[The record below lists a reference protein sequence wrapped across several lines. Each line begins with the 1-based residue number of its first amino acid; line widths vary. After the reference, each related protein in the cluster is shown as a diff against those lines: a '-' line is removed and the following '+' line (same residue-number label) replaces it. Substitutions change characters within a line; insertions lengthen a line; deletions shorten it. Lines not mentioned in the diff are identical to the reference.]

1 MKRLARTPAKS
12 FSLRTRVEESEIV
25 GYSQLGATNLN
36 WGSMTRWK
44 TRGVGFGL
52 LAGACIALLDGV
64 SILNAT
70 PALADDTDYTAL
82 VLGHAFLPQPD
93 STYMQE
99 VIGTYVD
106 PTSPFSGEPTYNIV
120 GSPVS
125 VFTPE
130 TDYNSGLT
138 QGVTDLDQA
147 ISQQLATNPD
157 ADLVIAGYSMS
168 TSIQTQEMINLAAAG
183 APDISGLKFVLAEDV
198 NSPDGGIFTRF
209 PGIGGVTLP
218 ATPVDTPYT
227 TDIYSIEYSGASD
240 FPQYANNIYADLN
253 AADGYIDLHPYLL
266 TGWPA
271 YFTPAELAGAV
282 PELTSGSG
290 NTDYFL
296 IPTQDLPLLNGL
308 RDAPGAPS
316 VSADLLQP
324 DMRVLVD
331 LGYNWTGDANVVT
344 PAVFTSP
351 DIDTTAV
358 DSYLA
363 AGADQGMIAALVDVG
378 ILPQS
383 DLAGLSDLYPYVPDV
398 ADLQSGA
405 LTNDALA
412 SMDATESANLLAS
425 DLANSS
431 SPLASELSAYLPGVA
446 TGLADFFQNSAG
458 LLSF

>member
-1 MKRLARTPAKS
+1 MTPWTAR
-12 FSLRTRVEESEIV
+12 
-25 GYSQLGATNLN
+25 GLGL
-36 WGSMTRWK
+36 
-44 TRGVGFGL
+44 GL
-52 LAGACIALLDGV
+52 LAGACAC
-64 SILNAT
+64 LNAA
-70 PALADDTDYTAL
+70 PAWADDAATLPPDYTAL
-82 VLGHAFLPQPD
+82 VLGHALLPQPD
-93 STYMQE
+93 PTYMQE

-106 PTSPFSGEPTYNIV
+106 PTSPFTGEPTFNIV
-120 GSPVS
+120 GPPVS

-147 ISQQLATNPD
+147 ITQQLNAGND
-157 ADLVIAGYSMS
+157 NLVIAGYSMS
-168 TSIQTQEMINLAAAG
+168 TSVETQEMINLAAAG
-183 APDISGLKFVLAEDV
+183 APDTSGLKFVLAENL
-198 NSPDGGIFTRF
+198 NSPDGGIFTRL

-218 ATPVDTPYT
+218 ATPADTPYT

-253 AADGYIDLHPYLL
+253 ATDGYIDLHPYLL

-271 YFTPAELAGAV
+271 YFNPDELAGAV
-282 PELTSGSG
+282 AQPTSDAAG
-290 NTDYFL
+290 NTSYFL
-296 IPTQDLPLLNGL
+296 IPTQDLPLLEGL

-316 VSADLLQP
+316 AFADLIQP

-344 PAVFTSP
+344 PAVWTSP
-351 DIDTTAV
+351 NIDTTAV

-363 AGADQGMIAALVDVG
+363 AGADQGMIAALVDMG

-398 ADLQSGA
+398 SDLQMGA
-405 LTNDALA
+405 LTNDAMA
-412 SMDATESANLLAS
+412 ATDATQSLAALTT

-431 SPLASELSAYLPGVA
+431 SPFASELSAYLPGVA
-446 TGLADFFQNSAG
+446 TELADFFQSAAG

>member
-1 MKRLARTPAKS
+1 MTPWTAR
-12 FSLRTRVEESEIV
+12 
-25 GYSQLGATNLN
+25 GLGL
-36 WGSMTRWK
+36 
-44 TRGVGFGL
+44 GL
-52 LAGACIALLDGV
+52 LAGACACL
-64 SILNAT
+64 SAA
-70 PALADDTDYTAL
+70 PAWADDAVTVAPDYTAL
-82 VLGHAFLPQPD
+82 VLGHALLPQPD
-93 STYMQE
+93 PTYMQE

-106 PTSPFSGEPTYNIV
+106 PTSPFTGQPTYNVV

-125 VFTPE
+125 VYTPE
-130 TDYNSGLT
+130 TDYNTGLT
-138 QGVTDLDQA
+138 QGVTDLDNE
-147 ISQQLATNPD
+147 ITQQLAAGND
-157 ADLVIAGYSMS
+157 NLVIVGYSMS
-168 TSIQTQEMINLAAAG
+168 TSIETQELINLAAAG
-183 APDISGLKFVLAEDV
+183 APDTSGLKFVLAEDL
-198 NSPDGGIFTRF
+198 NSPDGGIFTRL

-218 ATPVDTPYT
+218 PTPVDTPYT

-266 TGWPA
+266 TGYPA

-282 PELTSGSG
+282 QEPTSAPG

-316 VSADLLQP
+316 AYADLIQP

-331 LGYNWTGDANVVT
+331 LGYNWTGDADVVT
-344 PAVFTSP
+344 PAQYTSP

-363 AGADQGMIAALVDVG
+363 AGADQGMIAYLVDMG

-383 DLAGLSDLYPYVPDV
+383 DLSGLSDLYPYVPDV
-398 ADLQSGA
+398 SDLQTGA
-405 LTNDALA
+405 LTNDPMAA
-412 SMDATESANLLAS
+412 TDATQSLAALTT

-431 SPLASELSAYLPGVA
+431 SPFASELSAYLPGVA
-446 TGLADFFQNSAG
+446 TELAGFFESSAG
-458 LLSF
+458 LLAF

>member
-1 MKRLARTPAKS
+1 MA
-12 FSLRTRVEESEIV
+12 
-25 GYSQLGATNLN
+25 
-36 WGSMTRWK
+36 RWK

-52 LAGACIALLDGV
+52 LAGACVALLDGV

-70 PALADDTDYTAL
+70 PAFADDTDYTAL
-82 VLGHAFLPQPD
+82 VLGHALLPQPD
-93 STYMQE
+93 PTYMQE

-106 PTSPFSGEPTYNIV
+106 PTSPFTGQPTYNIV
-120 GSPVS
+120 NSPVS

-147 ISQQLATNPD
+147 ITQQLNEGND
-157 ADLVIAGYSMS
+157 NLVIAGYSMS
-168 TSIQTQEMINLAAAG
+168 TSIETQEMINLAAAAGG
-183 APDISGLKFVLAEDV
+183 APDTSGLTFVLAEDL
-198 NSPDGGIFTRF
+198 NSPDGGIFTRL

-218 ATPVDTPYT
+218 ATPADTPYT

-271 YFTPAELAGAV
+271 YFTPSELAGAV
-282 PELTSGSG
+282 AENTSAADV

-296 IPTQDLPLLNGL
+296 IPTQDLPLLNDL

-316 VSADLLQP
+316 AYADLIQP

-344 PAVFTSP
+344 PAVWTSP

-363 AGADQGMIAALVDVG
+363 AGADQGMIASLVDMG

-383 DLAGLSDLYPYVPDV
+383 DLSGLSDLYPYVPDV
-398 ADLQSGA
+398 SDLQTGA
-405 LTNDALA
+405 LSNDVLA
-412 SMDATESANLLAS
+412 SADATQSLAALTT

-431 SPLASELSAYLPGVA
+431 SPFASELSAYLPGAA
-446 TGLADFFQNSAG
+446 TELADFFQNAAG
-458 LLSF
+458 FLSF

>member
-1 MKRLARTPAKS
+1 MTPWTAR
-12 FSLRTRVEESEIV
+12 
-25 GYSQLGATNLN
+25 GLGL
-36 WGSMTRWK
+36 
-44 TRGVGFGL
+44 GL
-52 LAGACIALLDGV
+52 LAGACAC
-64 SILNAT
+64 LNAA
-70 PALADDTDYTAL
+70 PAWADDAAALTVPPDYTAL

-93 STYMQE
+93 PTYMQE

-106 PTSPFSGEPTYNIV
+106 PTSPFPGEPTYNIV

-130 TDYNSGLT
+130 TDYDSGLT

-147 ISQQLATNPD
+147 ITQQFNEGND
-157 ADLVIAGYSMS
+157 NLVIAGYSMS
-168 TSIQTQEMINLAAAG
+168 TSVETQEMINLAATAGG
-183 APDISGLKFVLAEDV
+183 APDTPTLDSPGLTFVLAEDV
-198 NSPDGGIFTRF
+198 NSPDGGIFTRL

-218 ATPVDTPYT
+218 ATPADTPYT

-271 YFTPAELAGAV
+271 YFNPDELAGAV
-282 PELTSGSG
+282 VQPTSDADVA
-290 NTDYFL
+290 TTYFL
-296 IPTQDLPLLNGL
+296 IPTQDLPLLEGL

-316 VSADLLQP
+316 VFADLIQP
-324 DMRVLVD
+324 DMRVLVG
-331 LGYNWTGDANVVT
+331 LGYNWTGDADVVT
-344 PAVFTSP
+344 PAQYTSP
-351 DIDTTAV
+351 DIDTTAI

-363 AGADQGMIAALVDVG
+363 AGADQGMIAALVDMG

-383 DLAGLSDLYPYVPDV
+383 DLSDLSDLYPYVPDV
-398 ADLQSGA
+398 SDLQTGA
-405 LTNDALA
+405 LTNDAMAALDATASLNALTADLA
-412 SMDATESANLLAS
+412 S
-425 DLANSS
+425 SS

-446 TGLADFFQNSAG
+446 TELAGFFQNAVG

>member
-1 MKRLARTPAKS
+1 MTPWTAR
-12 FSLRTRVEESEIV
+12 
-25 GYSQLGATNLN
+25 GLGL
-36 WGSMTRWK
+36 
-44 TRGVGFGL
+44 GL
-52 LAGACIALLDGV
+52 LAGACAC
-64 SILNAT
+64 LNAA
-70 PALADDTDYTAL
+70 PAWADDATTLPPDYTAL
-82 VLGHAFLPQPD
+82 VLGHALLPQPD
-93 STYMQE
+93 PTYMQE

-147 ISQQLATNPD
+147 IAQQLNEGND
-157 ADLVIAGYSMS
+157 NLVIVGYSMS
-168 TSIQTQEMINLAAAG
+168 TSVETQELINLASAAGG
-183 APDISGLKFVLAEDV
+183 APDTDGLKFVLAEDL
-198 NSPDGGIFTRF
+198 NSPDGGIFTRL

-218 ATPVDTPYT
+218 ATPADTPYT
-227 TDIYSIEYSGASD
+227 TDVYSIEYSGASD

-253 AADGYIDLHPYLL
+253 ASDGYIDLHPYLL

-271 YFTPAELAGAV
+271 YFNPDELAGAV
-282 PELTSGSG
+282 AQPTSNADVATS
-290 NTDYFL
+290 YFL
-296 IPTQDLPLLNGL
+296 IPTQDLPLLEGL
-308 RDAPGAPS
+308 REAPGAPS
-316 VSADLLQP
+316 AYADLIQP

-344 PAVFTSP
+344 PAVWTSP
-351 DIDTTAV
+351 AIDMTAV

-363 AGADQGMIAALVDVG
+363 AGADQGMIASLVDMG

-398 ADLQSGA
+398 SDLQTGA
-405 LTNDALA
+405 LTNDAMAALDATASLNALTADLA
-412 SMDATESANLLAS
+412 S
-425 DLANSS
+425 SS
-431 SPLASELSAYLPGVA
+431 SPFAAELSTYLPGAA
-446 TGLADFFQNSAG
+446 TELADFFQSAAG